1 LRLAAFK
8 PPMTNR
14 KWIGAAL
21 SLALCSTALASC
33 SVKDNQSGQANSQQ
47 PAQGALNWNS
57 KTEKQL
63 LDAIKQAPANG
74 LKPELFL
81 QSDLP
86 KDDAQR
92 YSALTDAGLRYAEAL
107 AHGYADPTKLIDV
120 YTIPRASADVRQGLA
135 QAIQNGNVSEYLASL
150 APQTD
155 EYKALSQAHLHYL
168 QLAGTGQFQKVPQGK
183 PIKPGAS
190 DPRVPAVAAAL
201 RIAGYLES
209 PQSTATGQQQPAA
222 ASASTRYSPQ
232 MVAAVKQ
239 LQADFGFKADGIV
252 GGDTLDALNADP
264 GYRARQTAVAME
276 RLRWLQRDPP
286 KTRIDV
292 NTAAAFLDFWRD
304 GQHIDHRNVIVGEGD
319 KPTPQLQ
326 APIYRLVANPT
337 WTVPKG
343 IGENE
348 LAKKSPQWLSEN
360 NFALKDGLY
369 VQGSGPKNSL
379 GLVKF
384 DMDDKQA
391 IYLHDT
397 PEKAWFG
404 QPERHRSHGCV
415 RVENALQLAS
425 AIADHQ
431 GIADDFQK
439 AMASNEETFVKMPNK
454 IPVRLLYHTAYWD
467 GRQVQFRPDIY
478 NWDTNVARALKL
490 EPGPAIRQKQPESSD
505 IGP

>member
-1 LRLAAFK
+1 
-8 PPMTNR
+8 MTNR
-14 KWIGAAL
+14 KLIGAAL

-33 SVKDNQSGQANSQQ
+33 SAKDSQSGQANSHQ
-47 PAQGALNWNS
+47 PADGTLNWTS
-57 KTEKQL
+57 KAEQQL
-63 LDAIKQAPANG
+63 LDAIKHAPAHG

-81 QSDLP
+81 QGDLP
-86 KDDAQR
+86 SDDAQR
-92 YSALTDAGLRYAEAL
+92 YAMLTQAGLRYAEAL
-107 AHGYADPTKLIDV
+107 AHGYADPTRLIDV

-135 QAIQNGNVSEYLASL
+135 QAIQNGNVTAYLASL

-168 QLAGTGQFQKVPQGK
+168 QLAATGQFQKVPQGK
-183 PIKPGAS
+183 PIKPGAN

-201 RIAGYLES
+201 TIAGYLDS
-209 PQSTATGQQQPAA
+209 AQPSSSAPQQ
-222 ASASTRYSPQ
+222 SARGSSIRYSPQ

-239 LQADFGFKADGIV
+239 LQADFGFKPDGIV

-286 KTRIDV
+286 KTRVDV
-292 NTAAAFLDFWRD
+292 NTAAAFLDFYRD
-304 GQHIDHRNVIVGEGD
+304 GQHADHRNVIAGEDD

-348 LAKKSPQWLSEN
+348 LAKKSPQWLADN
-360 NFALKDGLY
+360 NFVMKDGLY
-369 VQGSGPKNSL
+369 VQQSGPKNSL

-404 QPERHRSHGCV
+404 KAERHRSHGCV
-415 RVENALQLAS
+415 RVENALQFAGD
-425 AIADHQ
+425 IADHQ
-431 GIADDFQK
+431 GIADEFQK
-439 AMASNEETFVKMPNK
+439 ALATNDETFVKLPTK
-454 IPVRLLYHTAYWD
+454 IPVRLLYHTAFWD

-478 NWDTNVARALKL
+478 DWDNNVARALKL
-490 EPGPAIRQKQPESSD
+490 EPGPVIRQKQPESGD

>member
-1 LRLAAFK
+1 MK
-8 PPMTNR
+8 NR

-21 SLALCSTALASC
+21 GLALCSTALASC

-47 PAQGALNWNS
+47 PADGTLNWNS

-63 LDAIKQAPANG
+63 LEAIKQAPANG

-81 QSDLP
+81 QGDLP

-92 YSALTDAGLRYAEAL
+92 YAALTEAGLRYAQAL
-107 AHGYADPTKLIDV
+107 AHGYADPKKLIDV
-120 YTIPRASADVRQGLA
+120 YTIPRPGADVRQGLT
-135 QAIQNGNVSEYLASL
+135 QAIQNGNVGEYLASL

-168 QLAGTGQFQKVPQGK
+168 QLAASGQFQKVPQGK
-183 PIKPGAS
+183 PIKPGSS

-201 RIAGYLES
+201 RIAGYLDS
-209 PQSTATGQQQPAA
+209 PQPSGSGQAKPAAAPQSTH
-222 ASASTRYSPQ
+222 YSPQ

-239 LQADFGFKADGIV
+239 LQSDFGFKADGIV

-276 RLRWLQRDPP
+276 RLRWLERDPP

-292 NTAAAFLDFWRD
+292 NTAAAFLDFYRD
-304 GQHIDHRNVIVGEGD
+304 GQHVDHRNVIAGEAD

-343 IGENE
+343 IGESE
-348 LAKKSPQWLSEN
+348 LAEKSPQWLAEN
-360 NFALKDGLY
+360 NFVMKDGLY
-369 VQGSGPKNSL
+369 VQQSGPKNSL

-384 DMDDKQA
+384 DMYDKQA

-404 QPERHRSHGCV
+404 KAERHRSHGCV
-415 RVENALQLAS
+415 RVENALQFAS
-425 AIADHQ
+425 DIAAHQ
-431 GIADDFQK
+431 GIADEFQK
-439 AMASNEETFVKMPNK
+439 ALASNEETFVKLPNK
-454 IPVRLLYHTAYWD
+454 IPVRLLYHTAFWD
-467 GRQVQFRPDIY
+467 GRQVQFRPDLY
-478 NWDTNVARALKL
+478 DWDTNVARALKL
-490 EPGPAIRQKQPESSD
+490 EPGPVIRQKQPESGD

>member
-1 LRLAAFK
+1 MSK
-8 PPMTNR
+8 NR
-14 KWIGAAL
+14 WIGAAA

-33 SVKDNQSGQANSQQ
+33 SVKDNQSGQPGTGQAAGES
-47 PAQGALNWNS
+47 LNWTG
-57 KTEKQL
+57 KAEKQL
-63 LDAIKQAPANG
+63 VDAISQAPANG

-81 QSDLP
+81 NGDLP
-86 KDDAQR
+86 KNDSQR
-92 YSALTDAGLRYAEAL
+92 YAALTDAGLRYAEAL

-120 YTIPRASADVRQGLA
+120 YTIPRPAAQDLRQGLA
-135 QAIQNGNVSEYLASL
+135 QAIQNGNVGQWLASL
-150 APQTD
+150 APQTE

-168 QLAGTGQFQKVPQGK
+168 RLAATGRFQPVQQGK

-201 RIAGYLES
+201 TIAGYLES
-209 PQSTATGQQQPAA
+209 GAAPQGSPPAKPTA
-222 ASASTRYSPQ
+222 ASAPNRYSPQ
-232 MVAAVKQ
+232 MVAAIKQ
-239 LQADFGFKADGIV
+239 LQSDFGFKTDGIV

-286 KTRIDV
+286 KTRVDV
-292 NTAAAFLDFWRD
+292 NTAAATLDFWRD
-304 GQHIDHRNVIVGEGD
+304 GQHVDQRNVVVGEGD

-343 IGENE
+343 LGDNE
-348 LAKKSPQWLSEN
+348 LAEKGPAWLAEN
-360 NFALKDGLY
+360 NFTIKDGLY
-369 VQGSGPKNSL
+369 VQESGPKNSL

-404 QPERHRSHGCV
+404 LPERHRSHGCV
-415 RVENALQLAS
+415 RVENALQFAQAIAANQGITDQFGKALAS
-425 AIADHQ
+425 N
-431 GIADDFQK
+431 K
-439 AMASNEETFVKMPNK
+439 ETFVKLQDK
-454 IPVRLLYHTAYWD
+454 IPVRLLYHTAFWD

-478 NWDTNVARALKL
+478 DWDTNVARALKL
-490 EPGPAIRQKQPESSD
+490 EPGKPIRQKQPESGD

>member
-1 LRLAAFK
+1 
-8 PPMTNR
+8 MTNR
-14 KWIGAAL
+14 KLIGAAL

-33 SVKDNQSGQANSQQ
+33 SAKDSQSGQANSHL
-47 PAQGALNWNS
+47 PADGRLKWTS
-57 KTEKQL
+57 KAEQQL
-63 LDAIKQAPANG
+63 LDAIKHAPAHG
-74 LKPELFL
+74 LKPDLFL
-81 QSDLP
+81 QGDLP
-86 KDDAQR
+86 SDDAQR
-92 YSALTDAGLRYAEAL
+92 YAMLTQAGLRYAEAL
-107 AHGYADPTKLIDV
+107 AHGYADPTRLIDV

-135 QAIQNGNVSEYLASL
+135 QAIQNGNVTAYLASL

-168 QLAGTGQFQKVPQGK
+168 QLAATGQFQKVPQGK
-183 PIKPGAS
+183 PIKPGAN

-201 RIAGYLES
+201 TIAGYFDS
-209 PQSTATGQQQPAA
+209 AQPSSSAGQQ
-222 ASASTRYSPQ
+222 SARGPSIRYSPQ

-239 LQADFGFKADGIV
+239 LQADFGFKPDGIV

-286 KTRIDV
+286 KTRVDV
-292 NTAAAFLDFWRD
+292 NTAAAFLDFYRD
-304 GQHIDHRNVIVGEGD
+304 GQHVDHRNVIAGEDD

-348 LAKKSPQWLSEN
+348 LAKKSPQWLADN
-360 NFALKDGLY
+360 NFVMKDGLY
-369 VQGSGPKNSL
+369 VQQSGPKNSL

-404 QPERHRSHGCV
+404 KAERHRSHGCV
-415 RVENALQLAS
+415 RVENALQFAGD
-425 AIADHQ
+425 IADHQ
-431 GIADDFQK
+431 GIADEFQK
-439 AMASNEETFVKMPNK
+439 ALATNDETFVKLPTK
-454 IPVRLLYHTAYWD
+454 IPVRLLYHTAFWD

-478 NWDTNVARALKL
+478 DWDNNVARALKL
-490 EPGPAIRQKQPESSD
+490 EPGPVIRQKQPESGD

>member
-1 LRLAAFK
+1 MTAVQL
-8 PPMTNR
+8 PMKNR

-21 SLALCSTALASC
+21 GLALCSTALASC

-47 PAQGALNWNS
+47 PADGTLNWNS

-63 LDAIKQAPANG
+63 LEAIKQAPANG

-81 QSDLP
+81 QGDLP

-92 YSALTDAGLRYAEAL
+92 YAALTEEGLRYAQAL
-107 AHGYADPTKLIDV
+107 AHGYADPAKLIDV
-120 YTIPRASADVRQGLA
+120 YTIPRPGADVRQGLT
-135 QAIQNGNVSEYLASL
+135 QAIQNGNVGEYLASL

-168 QLAGTGQFQKVPQGK
+168 QLAASGQFQKVPQGK
-183 PIKPGAS
+183 PIKPGSS

-201 RIAGYLES
+201 RIAGYLDS
-209 PQSTATGQQQPAA
+209 PQPSGSGQAKPAAAPQSTH
-222 ASASTRYSPQ
+222 YSPQ

-239 LQADFGFKADGIV
+239 LQSDFGFKADGIV

-276 RLRWLQRDPP
+276 RLRWLERDPP

-292 NTAAAFLDFWRD
+292 NTAAAFLDFYRD
-304 GQHIDHRNVIVGEGD
+304 GQHVDHRNVIAGEAD

-343 IGENE
+343 IGESE
-348 LAKKSPQWLSEN
+348 LAEKSPQWLAEN
-360 NFALKDGLY
+360 NFVMKDGLY
-369 VQGSGPKNSL
+369 VQQSGPKNSL

-404 QPERHRSHGCV
+404 KAERHRSHGCV
-415 RVENALQLAS
+415 RVENALQFAS
-425 AIADHQ
+425 DIAAHQ
-431 GIADDFQK
+431 GIADEFQK
-439 AMASNEETFVKMPNK
+439 ARASNEETFVKLPNK
-454 IPVRLLYHTAYWD
+454 IPVRLLYHTAFWD
-467 GRQVQFRPDIY
+467 GRQVQFRPDLY
-478 NWDTNVARALKL
+478 DWDTNVARALKL
-490 EPGPAIRQKQPESSD
+490 EPGPVIRQKQPESGD

>member
-1 LRLAAFK
+1 MK
-8 PPMTNR
+8 NR

-21 SLALCSTALASC
+21 GLALCSTALASC

-47 PAQGALNWNS
+47 PADGTLNWNS

-63 LDAIKQAPANG
+63 LEAIKQAPANG

-81 QSDLP
+81 QGDLP

-92 YSALTDAGLRYAEAL
+92 YAALTEAGLRYAQAL
-107 AHGYADPTKLIDV
+107 AHGYADPKKLIDV
-120 YTIPRASADVRQGLA
+120 YTIPRPGADVRQGLT
-135 QAIQNGNVSEYLASL
+135 QAIQNGNVGEYLASL

-168 QLAGTGQFQKVPQGK
+168 QLAASGQFQKVPQGK
-183 PIKPGAS
+183 PIKPGSS

-201 RIAGYLES
+201 RIAGYLDS
-209 PQSTATGQQQPAA
+209 PQPSGSGQAKPAAAPQSTH
-222 ASASTRYSPQ
+222 YSPQ

-239 LQADFGFKADGIV
+239 LQSDFGFKADGIV

-276 RLRWLQRDPP
+276 RLRWLERDPP

-292 NTAAAFLDFWRD
+292 NTAAAFLDFYRD
-304 GQHIDHRNVIVGEGD
+304 GQHVDHRNVIAGEAD

-343 IGENE
+343 IGESE
-348 LAKKSPQWLSEN
+348 LAEKSPQWLAEN
-360 NFALKDGLY
+360 NFVMKDGLY
-369 VQGSGPKNSL
+369 VQQSGPKNSL
-379 GLVKF
+379 GIVKF

-397 PEKAWFG
+397 PAKALFG
-404 QPERHRSHGCV
+404 LPERHRSHGCV
-415 RVENALQLAS
+415 RVENAVAFANALAS
-425 AIADHQ
+425 EQ
-431 GIADDFQK
+431 GVQDQFQQ
-439 AMASNEETFVKMPNK
+439 AMAGQEEKFVKLPNK
-454 IPVRLLYHTAYWD
+454 IPVRLLYHTAFWD
-467 GRQVQFRPDIY
+467 GRQVQFRPDLY
-478 NWDTNVARALKL
+478 DWDTNVARALKL
-490 EPGPAIRQKQPESSD
+490 EPGPVIRQKQPESGD

>member
-1 LRLAAFK
+1 
-8 PPMTNR
+8 MTNR
-14 KWIGAAL
+14 KLIGAAL

-33 SVKDNQSGQANSQQ
+33 SAKDSQSGQANSRQ
-47 PAQGALNWNS
+47 PADGTLNWTS
-57 KTEKQL
+57 KAEQQL
-63 LDAIKQAPANG
+63 LDAIKHAPAHG

-81 QSDLP
+81 QGDLP
-86 KDDAQR
+86 SDDAQR
-92 YSALTDAGLRYAEAL
+92 YAMLTQAGLRYAEAL
-107 AHGYADPTKLIDV
+107 AHGYADPTRLIDV

-135 QAIQNGNVSEYLASL
+135 QAIQNGNVTVYLASL
-150 APQTD
+150 TPQTD

-168 QLAGTGQFQKVPQGK
+168 QLAATGQFQKVPQGK
-183 PIKPGAS
+183 PIKPGAN

-201 RIAGYLES
+201 TIAGYLDS
-209 PQSTATGQQQPAA
+209 AQPSSSAPQQ
-222 ASASTRYSPQ
+222 SARGSSIRYSPQ

-239 LQADFGFKADGIV
+239 LQADFGFKPDGIV

-286 KTRIDV
+286 KTRVDV
-292 NTAAAFLDFWRD
+292 NTAAAFLDFYRD
-304 GQHIDHRNVIVGEGD
+304 GQQIDHRNVIAGEDD

-348 LAKKSPQWLSEN
+348 LAKKSPQWLADN
-360 NFALKDGLY
+360 NFVMKDGLY
-369 VQGSGPKNSL
+369 VQQSGPKNSL

-404 QPERHRSHGCV
+404 KAERHRSHGCV
-415 RVENALQLAS
+415 RVENALQFAGD
-425 AIADHQ
+425 IADHQ
-431 GIADDFQK
+431 GIADEFQK
-439 AMASNEETFVKMPNK
+439 ALVTNEETFVKLPNK
-454 IPVRLLYHTAYWD
+454 IPVRLLYHTAFWD

-478 NWDTNVARALKL
+478 DWDNNVARALKL
-490 EPGPAIRQKQPESSD
+490 EPGPVIRQKQPESGD

>member
-1 LRLAAFK
+1 MR
-8 PPMTNR
+8 NSN
-14 KWIGAAL
+14 WIGVAL

-33 SVKDNQSGQANSQQ
+33 SVKDNQSGQVNNQQ
-47 PAQGALNWNS
+47 SADGTLNWNS
-57 KTEKQL
+57 KTEQQL

-74 LKPELFL
+74 LRPELFL
-81 QSDLP
+81 QGDLP
-86 KDDAQR
+86 KDDAAR
-92 YSALTDAGLRYAEAL
+92 YAMLTQAGLRYAEAL

-120 YTIPRASADVRQGLA
+120 YTIPRPSADVRQGLA
-135 QAIQNGNVSEYLASL
+135 QAIQNGNVGEYLASL
-150 APQTD
+150 PPQTD

-168 QLAGTGQFQKVPQGK
+168 QLAATGQFQKVPQGK
-183 PIKPGAS
+183 PIKPGAN
-190 DPRVPAVAAAL
+190 DARVPAVAAAL
-201 RIAGYLES
+201 TIAGYLDSTS
-209 PQSTATGQQQPAA
+209 PPPSGQKQSAVTT
-222 ASASTRYSPQ
+222 STRYSPQ

-239 LQADFGFKADGIV
+239 LQSDFGFKPDGIV

-276 RLRWLQRDPP
+276 RLRWLERAPP
-286 KTRIDV
+286 RTRVDV
-292 NTAAAFLDFWRD
+292 NTAAAFLDFYRD
-304 GQHIDHRNVIVGEGD
+304 GQHIDQRNVIVGEGH

-348 LAKKSPQWLSEN
+348 LAKKSPQWLADN
-360 NFALKDGLY
+360 NFAMKDGLY
-369 VQGSGPKNSL
+369 VQQSGPKNSL

-404 QPERHRSHGCV
+404 KAERHRSHGCV
-415 RVENALQLAS
+415 RVENALQFAGN
-425 AIADHQ
+425 IADHQ
-431 GIADDFQK
+431 GIAEEFRK
-439 AMASNEETFVKMPNK
+439 ALATNDETFVKLPNK
-454 IPVRLLYHTAYWD
+454 IPVRLLYHTAFWD

-490 EPGPAIRQKQPESSD
+490 EPGPVIRQKQPESGD

>member
-1 LRLAAFK
+1 
-8 PPMTNR
+8 MSNN

-33 SVKDNQSGQANSQQ
+33 SVKDNQSGQANSPQSADGSLSWS
-47 PAQGALNWNS
+47 AQ
-57 KTEKQL
+57 TEKQL
-63 LDAIKQAPANG
+63 LDAIQQAPANG
-74 LKPELFL
+74 LKADLFL
-81 QSDLP
+81 KGNLP
-86 KDDAQR
+86 KDDNQR
-92 YSALTDAGLRYAEAL
+92 FAALTQAALGYAQAL

-120 YTIPRASADVRQGLA
+120 YTIPRPSADVRQGLA
-135 QAIQNGNVSEYLASL
+135 QAIQNGNVGEWLASL
-150 APQTD
+150 APQSE

-168 QLAGTGQFQKVPQGK
+168 QVAGTGQFRPVSQGK

-201 RIAGYLES
+201 RIAGYLD
-209 PQSTATGQQQPAA
+209 TAQPASGQQTAA
-222 ASASTRYSPQ
+222 KPSTHYSPR
-232 MVAAVKQ
+232 MVAAIKQ
-239 LQADFGFKADGIV
+239 LQSDFGFKADGII

-276 RLRWLQRDPP
+276 RLRWLERDPP
-286 KTRIDV
+286 KTRIDI
-292 NTAAAFLDFWRD
+292 NTAAATFDFWRD
-304 GQHIDHRNVIVGEGD
+304 GQHLDQRNVVVGEAD

-348 LAKKSPQWLSEN
+348 LAKKSPAWLAEN
-360 NFALKDGLY
+360 NFAIKDGLY
-369 VQGSGPKNSL
+369 VQESGPKNSL

-397 PEKAWFG
+397 PEKSWFG
-404 QPERHRSHGCV
+404 MPERHRSHGCV
-415 RVENALQLAS
+415 RVENALQFAQ

-431 GIADDFQK
+431 GAADQFGK
-439 AMASNEETFVKMPNK
+439 ALASKEESFIKLPDK
-454 IPVRLLYHTAYWD
+454 IPVRLLYHTAFWD
-467 GRQVQFRPDIY
+467 GSQVQFRPDIY
-478 NWDTNVARALKL
+478 SWDTNVARALKL
-490 EPGPAIRQKQPESSD
+490 EPGRPIRQKQPESGD

>member
-1 LRLAAFK
+1 MK
-8 PPMTNR
+8 NR

-21 SLALCSTALASC
+21 GLALCSTALASC

-47 PAQGALNWNS
+47 PADGTLNWNS

-63 LDAIKQAPANG
+63 LEAIKQAPANG

-81 QSDLP
+81 QGDLP

-92 YSALTDAGLRYAEAL
+92 YAALTEAGLRYAQAL
-107 AHGYADPTKLIDV
+107 AHGYADPAKLIDV
-120 YTIPRASADVRQGLA
+120 YTIPRPGADVRQGLT
-135 QAIQNGNVSEYLASL
+135 QAIQNGNVGEYLASL

-168 QLAGTGQFQKVPQGK
+168 QLAASGQFQKVPQGK
-183 PIKPGAS
+183 PIKPGSS

-201 RIAGYLES
+201 RIAGYLDS
-209 PQSTATGQQQPAA
+209 PQPSGSGQAKPAAAPQSTH
-222 ASASTRYSPQ
+222 YSPQ

-239 LQADFGFKADGIV
+239 LQSDFGFKADGIV

-276 RLRWLQRDPP
+276 RLRWLERDPP

-292 NTAAAFLDFWRD
+292 NTAPAFLDFYRD
-304 GQHIDHRNVIVGEGD
+304 GQHVDHRNVIAGEAD

-343 IGENE
+343 IGESE
-348 LAKKSPQWLSEN
+348 LAEKSPQWLAEN
-360 NFALKDGLY
+360 NFVMKDGLY
-369 VQGSGPKNSL
+369 VQQSGPKNSL

-404 QPERHRSHGCV
+404 KAERHRSHGCV
-415 RVENALQLAS
+415 RVENALQFAS
-425 AIADHQ
+425 DIAAHQ
-431 GIADDFQK
+431 GIADEFQK
-439 AMASNEETFVKMPNK
+439 ALASNEETFVKLPNK
-454 IPVRLLYHTAYWD
+454 IPVRLLYHTAFWD
-467 GRQVQFRPDIY
+467 GRQVQFRPDLY
-478 NWDTNVARALKL
+478 DWDTNVARALKL
-490 EPGPAIRQKQPESSD
+490 EPGPVIRQKQPESGD

>member
-1 LRLAAFK
+1 
-8 PPMTNR
+8 MSNR

-21 SLALCSTALASC
+21 GLALCSTALASC
-33 SVKDNQSGQANSQQ
+33 SVKDNQSGQATSQN
-47 PAQGALNWNS
+47 ASGSSLNFDD
-57 KTEKQL
+57 KAEKQL
-63 LDAIKQAPANG
+63 VDAIRNAPANG

-81 QSDLP
+81 NGDLP
-86 KDDAQR
+86 KD
-92 YSALTDAGLRYAEAL
+92 SAERHAMLTEAGLRYAEAL

-120 YTIPRASADVRQGLA
+120 YTIPRPATQDLRQGLA
-135 QAIQNGNVSEYLASL
+135 QAIQNGNVGEWLASL

-168 QLAGTGQFQKVPQGK
+168 QLAGTAQFQKVPQGK
-183 PIKPGAS
+183 PIKPGTS

-201 RIAGYLES
+201 RIAGYLDT
-209 PQSTATGQQQPAA
+209 PQTAEAKQGQPAA
-222 ASASTRYSPQ
+222 AATSTRYSPQ
-232 MVAAVKQ
+232 IVAAVKQ

-264 GYRARQTAVAME
+264 GYRARQTAIAME

-292 NTAAAFLDFWRD
+292 NTAVGLLDFWRD
-304 GQHIDHRNVIVGEGD
+304 GQHIDQRKVIVGEGD

-348 LAKKSPQWLSEN
+348 LTKKSPAWLAEN
-360 NFALKDGLY
+360 NFTMKDGLY
-369 VQGSGPKNSL
+369 VQESGPKNSL

-397 PEKAWFG
+397 PQKALFG
-404 QPERHRSHGCV
+404 LPDRHRSHGCV
-415 RVENALQLAS
+415 RVENALQFAS
-425 AIADHQ
+425 AIADYQ
-431 GIADDFQK
+431 GIADEFQK
-439 AMASNEETFVKMPNK
+439 ALASNEESFIKLPNK

-467 GRQVQFRPDIY
+467 GQQVQFRPDVY
-478 NWDTNVARALKL
+478 DWDTNVARALKL
-490 EPGPAIRQKQPESSD
+490 EPGPVVRQKQPESGD

>member
-1 LRLAAFK
+1 
-8 PPMTNR
+8 MTNR
-14 KWIGAAL
+14 KLIGAAL

-33 SVKDNQSGQANSQQ
+33 SAKDSQSGQANSRQ
-47 PAQGALNWNS
+47 PADGTLNWTS
-57 KTEKQL
+57 KAEQQL
-63 LDAIKQAPANG
+63 LDAIKHAPAHG

-81 QSDLP
+81 QGDLP
-86 KDDAQR
+86 SDDAQR
-92 YSALTDAGLRYAEAL
+92 YAMLTQAGLRYAEAL
-107 AHGYADPTKLIDV
+107 AHGYADPTRLIDV

-135 QAIQNGNVSEYLASL
+135 QAIQNGNVTAYLASL

-168 QLAGTGQFQKVPQGK
+168 QLAATGQFQKVPQGK
-183 PIKPGAS
+183 PIKPGAN

-201 RIAGYLES
+201 TIAGYFDS
-209 PQSTATGQQQPAA
+209 AQPSSSAGQQ
-222 ASASTRYSPQ
+222 SARGPSIRYSPL

-239 LQADFGFKADGIV
+239 LQADFGFKPDGIV

-286 KTRIDV
+286 KTRVDV
-292 NTAAAFLDFWRD
+292 NTAAAFLDFYRD
-304 GQHIDHRNVIVGEGD
+304 GQHVDHRNVIAGEDD

-348 LAKKSPQWLSEN
+348 LAKKSPQWLADN
-360 NFALKDGLY
+360 NFVMKDGLY
-369 VQGSGPKNSL
+369 VQQSGPKNSL

-404 QPERHRSHGCV
+404 KAERHRSHGCV
-415 RVENALQLAS
+415 RVENALQFAGD
-425 AIADHQ
+425 IADHQ
-431 GIADDFQK
+431 GIADEFQK
-439 AMASNEETFVKMPNK
+439 ALATNDETFVKLPTK
-454 IPVRLLYHTAYWD
+454 IPVRLLYHTAFWD

-478 NWDTNVARALKL
+478 DWDNNVARALKL
-490 EPGPAIRQKQPESSD
+490 EPGPVIRQKQPESGD

>member
-1 LRLAAFK
+1 MR
-8 PPMTNR
+8 NSN
-14 KWIGAAL
+14 WIGAAL

-33 SVKDNQSGQANSQQ
+33 SVKDSQSNQANNQQ

-57 KTEKQL
+57 KTEQQL

-81 QSDLP
+81 RGDLP
-86 KDDAQR
+86 KEDAQR
-92 YSALTDAGLRYAEAL
+92 YAALTQAGLRYAEAL

-120 YTIPRASADVRQGLA
+120 YTIPRPSADVRQGLA
-135 QAIQNGNVSEYLASL
+135 QAIQNGNVTEYLASL

-168 QLAGTGQFQKVPQGK
+168 QAAATGQFQKVPQGK
-183 PIKPGAS
+183 PIKPGAN

-201 RIAGYLES
+201 TIAGYLDGPS
-209 PQSTATGQQQPAA
+209 APPSGQKQPATA
-222 ASASTRYSPQ
+222 NAPGHYSPQ

-239 LQADFGFKADGIV
+239 LQSDFGFKPDGIV

-286 KTRIDV
+286 KTRVDV
-292 NTAAAFLDFWRD
+292 NTAAAFLDFYRD
-304 GQHIDHRNVIVGEGD
+304 GQHIDHRNVIAGEGD

-348 LAKKSPQWLSEN
+348 LAKKSPQWLADN
-360 NFALKDGLY
+360 NFVMKDGLY
-369 VQGSGPKNSL
+369 VQQSGPKNSL

-404 QPERHRSHGCV
+404 KAERHRSHGCV
-415 RVENALQLAS
+415 RVENALQFAGD
-425 AIADHQ
+425 IADHQ
-431 GIADDFQK
+431 GIADEFQK
-439 AMASNEETFVKMPNK
+439 ALATNEETFVKLPNK
-454 IPVRLLYHTAYWD
+454 IPVRLLYHTAFWD
-467 GRQVQFRPDIY
+467 GHQVQFRPDIY
-478 NWDTNVARALKL
+478 DWDTNVARALKL
-490 EPGPAIRQKQPESSD
+490 EPGPVVRQKQPESGD

>member
-1 LRLAAFK
+1 MR
-8 PPMTNR
+8 NSN
-14 KWIGAAL
+14 WIGAAL

-33 SVKDNQSGQANSQQ
+33 SVKDNQSNQANNQQ

-57 KTEKQL
+57 KTEQQL

-81 QSDLP
+81 QGDLP

-92 YSALTDAGLRYAEAL
+92 YAALTQAGLRYAEAL

-120 YTIPRASADVRQGLA
+120 YTIPRPSADVRQGLA
-135 QAIQNGNVSEYLASL
+135 QAIQNGNVTEYLASL
-150 APQTD
+150 VPQTD

-168 QLAGTGQFQKVPQGK
+168 QAAATGQFQKVPQGK
-183 PIKPGAS
+183 PIKPGAN

-201 RIAGYLES
+201 TIAGYLDGPS
-209 PQSTATGQQQPAA
+209 APPSGQKQPATA
-222 ASASTRYSPQ
+222 NAPGHYSPQ

-239 LQADFGFKADGIV
+239 LQSDFGFKPDGIV

-286 KTRIDV
+286 KTRVDV
-292 NTAAAFLDFWRD
+292 NTAAAFLDFYRD
-304 GQHIDHRNVIVGEGD
+304 GQHIDHRNVIAGEGD

-348 LAKKSPQWLSEN
+348 LAKKSPQWLADN
-360 NFALKDGLY
+360 NFVMKDGLY
-369 VQGSGPKNSL
+369 VQQSGPKNSL

-404 QPERHRSHGCV
+404 KAERHRSHGCV
-415 RVENALQLAS
+415 RVENALQFAGD
-425 AIADHQ
+425 IADHQ
-431 GIADDFQK
+431 GIADEFQK
-439 AMASNEETFVKMPNK
+439 ALATNEETFVKLPNK
-454 IPVRLLYHTAYWD
+454 IPVRLLYHTAFWD
-467 GRQVQFRPDIY
+467 GHQVRFRPDIY
-478 NWDTNVARALKL
+478 DWDTNVARALKL
-490 EPGPAIRQKQPESSD
+490 EPGPVVRQKQPESGD

>member
-1 LRLAAFK
+1 MRNSNL
-8 PPMTNR
+8 
-14 KWIGAAL
+14 IGVAL

-33 SVKDNQSGQANSQQ
+33 SVKDNQSGQVNNQQ
-47 PAQGALNWNS
+47 STDGTLNWNS
-57 KTEKQL
+57 KTEQQL

-74 LKPELFL
+74 LRPELFL
-81 QSDLP
+81 QGDLP
-86 KDDAQR
+86 KDDAAR
-92 YSALTDAGLRYAEAL
+92 YAMLTQAGLRYAEAL

-120 YTIPRASADVRQGLA
+120 YTIPRPSADVRQGLA
-135 QAIQNGNVSEYLASL
+135 QAIQNGNVGEYLASL
-150 APQTD
+150 PPQTD

-168 QLAGTGQFQKVPQGK
+168 QLAATGQFQKVPQGK
-183 PIKPGAS
+183 PIKPGAN
-190 DPRVPAVAAAL
+190 DARVPAVAAAL
-201 RIAGYLES
+201 TIAGYLDSTS
-209 PQSTATGQQQPAA
+209 PPPSGQKQSAVTT
-222 ASASTRYSPQ
+222 STRYSPQ

-239 LQADFGFKADGIV
+239 LQSDFGFKPDGIV

-276 RLRWLQRDPP
+276 RLRWLERAPP
-286 KTRIDV
+286 RTRVDV
-292 NTAAAFLDFWRD
+292 NTAAAFLDFYRD
-304 GQHIDHRNVIVGEGD
+304 GQHIDQRNVIVGEGD

-348 LAKKSPQWLSEN
+348 LAKKSPQWLADN
-360 NFALKDGLY
+360 NFAMKDGLY
-369 VQGSGPKNSL
+369 VQQSGPKNSL

-404 QPERHRSHGCV
+404 KAERHRSHGCV
-415 RVENALQLAS
+415 RVENALQFAGN
-425 AIADHQ
+425 IADHQ
-431 GIADDFQK
+431 GIAEEFQK
-439 AMASNEETFVKMPNK
+439 ALATNDETFVKLPNK
-454 IPVRLLYHTAYWD
+454 IPVRLLYHTAFWD
-467 GRQVQFRPDIY
+467 GQQVQFRPDIY

-490 EPGPAIRQKQPESSD
+490 EPGPVVRQKQPESGD

>member
-1 LRLAAFK
+1 MK
-8 PPMTNR
+8 NR

-21 SLALCSTALASC
+21 GLALCSTALASC

-47 PAQGALNWNS
+47 PADGTLNWNS

-63 LDAIKQAPANG
+63 LEAIKQAPANG

-81 QSDLP
+81 QGDLP

-92 YSALTDAGLRYAEAL
+92 YAALTEAGLRYAQAL
-107 AHGYADPTKLIDV
+107 AHGYADPAKLIDV
-120 YTIPRASADVRQGLA
+120 YTIPRPGADVRQGLT
-135 QAIQNGNVSEYLASL
+135 QAIQNGNVGEYLASL

-168 QLAGTGQFQKVPQGK
+168 QLAASGQFQKVPQGK
-183 PIKPGAS
+183 PIKPGSS

-201 RIAGYLES
+201 RIAGYLDS
-209 PQSTATGQQQPAA
+209 PQPSGSGQAKPAAAPQSTH
-222 ASASTRYSPQ
+222 YSPQ

-239 LQADFGFKADGIV
+239 LQSDFGFKADGIV

-276 RLRWLQRDPP
+276 RLRWLERDPP

-292 NTAAAFLDFWRD
+292 NTAAAFLDFYRD
-304 GQHIDHRNVIVGEGD
+304 GQHVDHRNVIAGEAD

-343 IGENE
+343 IGESE
-348 LAKKSPQWLSEN
+348 LAEKSPQWLAEN
-360 NFALKDGLY
+360 NFVMKDGLY
-369 VQGSGPKNSL
+369 VQQSGPKNSL

-404 QPERHRSHGCV
+404 KAERHRSHGCV
-415 RVENALQLAS
+415 RVENALQFAS
-425 AIADHQ
+425 DIAAHQ
-431 GIADDFQK
+431 GIADEFQK
-439 AMASNEETFVKMPNK
+439 ALASNEETFVKLPNK
-454 IPVRLLYHTAYWD
+454 IPVRLLYHTAFWD
-467 GRQVQFRPDIY
+467 GRQVQFRPDLY
-478 NWDTNVARALKL
+478 DWDTNVARALKL
-490 EPGPAIRQKQPESSD
+490 EPGPVIRQKQPESGD

>member
-1 LRLAAFK
+1 MRNK
-8 PPMTNR
+8 I
-14 KWIGAAL
+14 WIGAAL
-21 SLALCSTALASC
+21 GFALCSTALVSC
-33 SVKDNQSGQANSQQ
+33 SVKDNQSSQTNSQQ
-47 PAQGALNWNS
+47 PASGALNWND

-81 QSDLP
+81 QGDLP
-86 KDDAQR
+86 KDDSQR
-92 YSALTDAGLRYAEAL
+92 YAMLTQAGLRYAEAL

-120 YTIPRASADVRQGLA
+120 YTIPRADGDVRQGLA
-135 QAIQNGNVSEYLASL
+135 QAIQNGTVSEYLASL
-150 APQTD
+150 PPQTD

-183 PIKPGAS
+183 PIKPGSS

-201 RIAGYLES
+201 RIAGYLDAAPS
-209 PQSTATGQQQPAA
+209 AQSGQPQPAPTQL
-222 ASASTRYSPQ
+222 STRYSGQ

-239 LQADFGFKADGIV
+239 LQSDFGFKADGIV

-264 GYRARQTAVAME
+264 GYRARQTAIAME
-276 RLRWLQRDPP
+276 RLRWLQRYPP

-292 NTAAAFLDFWRD
+292 NTASAMLDFWRD
-304 GQHIDHRNVIVGEGD
+304 GQHIDERKVVVGEGD

-348 LAKKSPQWLSEN
+348 LATKSPSWLTQN
-360 NFALKDGLY
+360 NFTMKDGLY

-397 PEKAWFG
+397 PAKALFG
-404 QPERHRSHGCV
+404 LPDRHRSHGCI
-415 RVENALQLAS
+415 RVENAIQFAG
-425 AIADHQ
+425 AIASYQNVTDE
-431 GIADDFQK
+431 FQK
-439 AMASNEETFVKMPNK
+439 ALSSNQETFVKLPDR
-454 IPVRLLYHTAYWD
+454 IPVRLLYHTAFWD
-467 GRQVQFRPDIY
+467 GHQVQFRPDVY

-490 EPGPAIRQKQPESSD
+490 EPGPAIRQKQPESGD

>member
-1 LRLAAFK
+1 MR
-8 PPMTNR
+8 NSN
-14 KWIGAAL
+14 WIGAAL

-33 SVKDNQSGQANSQQ
+33 SVKDNQSNQANNQQ

-57 KTEKQL
+57 KTEQQL

-81 QSDLP
+81 QGDLP

-92 YSALTDAGLRYAEAL
+92 YAALTQAGLRYAEAL

-120 YTIPRASADVRQGLA
+120 YTIPRPSADVRQGLA
-135 QAIQNGNVSEYLASL
+135 QAIQNGNVTEYLASL
-150 APQTD
+150 VPQTD

-168 QLAGTGQFQKVPQGK
+168 QAAATGQFQKVPQGK
-183 PIKPGAS
+183 PIKPGAN

-201 RIAGYLES
+201 TIAGYLDGPS
-209 PQSTATGQQQPAA
+209 APPSGQKQPATA
-222 ASASTRYSPQ
+222 NAPGHYSPQ

-239 LQADFGFKADGIV
+239 LQSDFGFKPDGIV

-286 KTRIDV
+286 KTRVDV
-292 NTAAAFLDFWRD
+292 NTAAAFLDFYRD
-304 GQHIDHRNVIVGEGD
+304 GQHIDHRNVIAGEGD

-348 LAKKSPQWLSEN
+348 LAKKSPQWLADN
-360 NFALKDGLY
+360 NFVMKDGLY
-369 VQGSGPKNSL
+369 VQQSGPKNSL

-404 QPERHRSHGCV
+404 KAERHRSHGCV
-415 RVENALQLAS
+415 RVENALQFAGD
-425 AIADHQ
+425 IADHQ
-431 GIADDFQK
+431 GIADEFQK
-439 AMASNEETFVKMPNK
+439 ALATNEETFVKLPNK
-454 IPVRLLYHTAYWD
+454 IPVRLLYHTAFWD
-467 GRQVQFRPDIY
+467 GHQVQFRPDIY
-478 NWDTNVARALKL
+478 DWDTNVARALKL
-490 EPGPAIRQKQPESSD
+490 EPGPVVRQKQPESGD